1 MSGDLSAGGWTG
13 KRQGGN
19 GPAALVG
26 QRTKPAQ
33 TGCEQ
38 AVIKG
43 MSPANPGHVFP
54 IRTIGVHDAGVDR
67 AVSERP
73 GPLREDQVPRSVVVE
88 RRLTNRALVAWQSA
102 PDDGIAAALAPFFD
116 HSIVVR
122 DPAGHAIIESVGGPV
137 SARFGLVAG
146 LALLRDPGLS
156 EELVAACELVA
167 LQPMPIPFEAS
178 VNDPMGAQM
187 LVRGLA
193 LPLPE
198 DDDPAA
204 LVQVVLSWREILSK
218 SAARRLRAELASAFA
233 DVKRLPAV
241 ADPFPRRPRSG
252 AALDVFK
259 RTKITE

>member
-1 MSGDLSAGGWTG
+1 M
-13 KRQGGN
+13 N
-19 GPAALVG
+19 
-26 QRTKPAQ
+26 
-33 TGCEQ
+33 
-38 AVIKG
+38 
-43 MSPANPGHVFP
+43 PANPGYVIP
-54 IRTIGVHDAGVDR
+54 LRALSMHDAGVNR
-67 AVSERP
+67 SAGERP

-88 RRLTNRALVAWQSA
+88 RRLTNRALAAWQSA
-102 PDDGIAAALAPFFD
+102 SDDGMAPALAPFFD

-122 DPAGHAIIESVGGPV
+122 DPAGRAIIESVGGPV

-193 LPLPE
+193 LLLPE
-198 DDDPAA
+198 AGDPAA
-204 LVQVVLSWREILSK
+204 LVQIVLSWREVLSK
-218 SAARRLRAELASAFA
+218 SAAKRLRAELASAFA
-233 DVKRLPAV
+233 QVQRLPPV

-252 AALDVFK
+252 VALDVFN

>member
-1 MSGDLSAGGWTG
+1 VPAVTRVMSHAHPGHIVPLRA
-13 KRQGGN
+13 QGG
-19 GPAALVG
+19 P
-26 QRTKPAQ
+26 
-33 TGCEQ
+33 EE
-38 AVIKG
+38 
-43 MSPANPGHVFP
+43 
-54 IRTIGVHDAGVDR
+54 GVDR
-67 AVSERP
+67 SASGRP

-88 RRLTNRALVAWQSA
+88 RRLTSRALAAWQNA
-102 PDDGIAAALAPFFD
+102 PEDGFAAALAPFFD

-122 DPAGHAIIESVGGPV
+122 DPAGRAIIESVGGPV

-156 EELVAACELVA
+156 EELVAAGELVA

-198 DDDPAA
+198 AGDPAA
-204 LVQVVLSWREILSK
+204 LVQIVLSWREVLSK

-233 DVKRLPAV
+233 DVQRLPPV
-241 ADPFPRRPRSG
+241 ADPFPRRPRTG
-252 AALDVFK
+252 TALDVFH
-259 RTKITE
+259 RTKNME